1 MYIQF
6 LFSKNHTQQ
15 ANIDRKMVTGAQTL
29 VHILT
34 IMYIQK
40 QQLIN
45 VSQVYTIVKR
55 SAQVVELENA

>member
-6 LFSKNHTQQ
+6 LFSKNRTQQ

-45 VSQVYTIVKR
+45 VSQVYKIVKR
-55 SAQVVELENA
+55 SAQVVELESA